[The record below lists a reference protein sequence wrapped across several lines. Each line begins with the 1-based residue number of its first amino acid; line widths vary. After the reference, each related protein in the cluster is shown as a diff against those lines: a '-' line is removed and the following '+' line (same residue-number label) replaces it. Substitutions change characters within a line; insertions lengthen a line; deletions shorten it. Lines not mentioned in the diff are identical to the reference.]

1 MNYLTL
7 FWNSVISNMFLIPF
21 LSASV
26 QLDIDN
32 DVDECQVALSRRVV
46 LNRLK
51 YSSEISDAIPAEKN
65 SRGSKRK

>member
-1 MNYLTL
+1 
-7 FWNSVISNMFLIPF
+7 MFLIPF

-26 QLDIDN
+26 QLEIEN
-32 DVDECQVALSRRVV
+32 DVDECQVALSPKVV

-51 YSSEISDAIPAEKN
+51 YSSDVSDSIPADKN